1 MDNEDEDDETMSQG
15 SAHSEERCET
25 PTSITTPRRLAG
37 KKRPLSGPE
46 TVMQEAASVLAQI
59 KARRVENQ
67 PPPPPPKADD
77 EDDIFGK
84 HVASEM
90 RRIKDPRSKGMA
102 RVKIQSTL
110 FEAQFH
116 TQAPST
122 AVSHQSRESHVSQS
136 ALLWQGASQN
146 YNTEDVNSSHTLFR
160 L

>member
-1 MDNEDEDDETMSQG
+1 
-15 SAHSEERCET
+15 
-25 PTSITTPRRLAG
+25 
-37 KKRPLSGPE
+37 
-46 TVMQEAASVLAQI
+46 MQEAASVLAQI

-67 PPPPPPKADD
+67 PPSPPKADD

-90 RRIKDPRSKGMA
+90 RRIKDSRSKGIA

-116 TQAPST
+116 IQAPST
-122 AVSHQSRESHVSQS
+122 AVSHQSRESH
-136 ALLWQGASQN
+136 LLLRQGASQN
-146 YNTEDVNSSHTLFR
+146 YNTEDVNSSRTLFR